1 MITDLRM
8 FIPQVKASV
17 TVRELLERNGV
28 KVNRQGFCVCPLHGD
43 RDASLKVYG
52 GERGWTCYGC
62 HKGGDVINLAK
73 EMYGVGLT
81 EAIRRLDKEF
91 GLRLPLDEKPNAKD
105 MFLFRAAK
113 IRQETERE
121 REEHR
126 KELLEK
132 EYWDTFEMWQYLDNC
147 VAELEPER
155 GEPFSAA
162 FSGYV
167 KMRAVYREMLK
178 DLEMRRTECHDGQ
191 SG

>member
-1 MITDLRM
+1 MTDLRM
-8 FIPQVKASV
+8 FIPQIKAKV
-17 TVRELLERNGV
+17 TVRQFLEHSGIR
-28 KVNRQGFCVCPLHGD
+28 VNRQGFCVCPLHGD
-43 RDASLKVYG
+43 RDASMKVYG

-73 EMYGVGLT
+73 ELYGVGLF
-81 EAIRRLDKEF
+81 EAIRRIDREF
-91 GLRLPLDEKPNAKD
+91 GLNIPLDEKPNTKD

-132 EYWDTFEMWQYLDNC
+132 EYWDTFEMWQYLCRC

-155 GEPFSAA
+155 DAETPAA
-162 FSGYV
+162 FAGYV
-167 KMRAVYREMLK
+167 KMRAWYKDRLQ
-178 DLEMRRTECHDGQ
+178 DLEMRRTEYDGRPA
-191 SG
+191 G

>member
-1 MITDLRM
+1 MTDPRM

-17 TVRELLERNGV
+17 TVRQLLEYNGV
-28 KVNRQGFCVCPLHGD
+28 FVNRHGFCVCPLHGD

-73 EMYGVGLT
+73 ELYGLKLSD
-81 EAIRRLDKEF
+81 AIRRLDSEF
-91 GLRLPLDEKPNAKD
+91 GLNLPLDGKANKVD
-105 MFLFRAAK
+105 RFLFKAGQIKR
-113 IRQETERE
+113 ETDRE

-132 EYWDTFEMWQYLDNC
+132 EYWDWFEMWRYLDRC

-155 GEPFSAA
+155 GEPFSPA
-162 FSGYV
+162 FAGYV
-167 KMRAVYREMLK
+167 KLRKYYEDRLQ
-178 DLEMRRTECHDGQ
+178 DLEMRRIE
-191 SG
+191 SGATG